1 MRRKRTFSTDDRGV
15 STALT
20 HVLTIGITTILISGL
35 FIGTTTML
43 EGQMDRAAYQEMG
56 TIGDRLAAELT
67 AVDQNA
73 KGTPTGNATVLVQ
86 HPNTVAGSSYRIQLA
101 NSSGDCDTWDPNT
114 CLILSASQT
123 SEDVEVPLRTSMPIE
138 ESSVTGGDV
147 YITYNQSDAG
157 EITLEEA

>member
-1 MRRKRTFSTDDRGV
+1 MRRKPTFSTDDRGV

-20 HVLTIGITTILISGL
+20 HVLTIGITTVLISGL

-43 EGQMDRAAYQEMG
+43 EGQKDRAAYQEMG

-67 AVDQNA
+67 AVDQAA
-73 KGTPTGNATVLVQ
+73 KGTPTGNATVLVE
-86 HPNTVAGSSYRIQLA
+86 HPSTVAGSSYRIQLA
-101 NSSGDCDTWDPNT
+101 NDSSACDTWDPNT

-138 ESSVTGGDV
+138 ESSVTGGDIR
-147 YITYNQSDAG
+147 ITYNETVDDK
-157 EITLEEA
+157 ITLEEA